1 MGYFDVPEIILRPV
15 YYNFLLWVIKR
26 NKTRFVVLLWLPFLL
41 REIRAFHKEEDL
53 DYAYG

>member
-1 MGYFDVPEIILRPV
+1 MGYFDVPEIIFCHV

-26 NKTRFVVLLWLPFLL
+26 NKTRVVVLLWLPFLL
-41 REIRAFHKEEDL
+41 REIRTFHKEEDL